1 MSTVSFRV
9 DKTGLDRR
17 AAAVRRIVASGA
29 VSKAGGIELEGAIK
43 DHVAGLAQSRHAS
56 ATRLGAT
63 PTGHMDASR
72 VYLEASDA
80 ESATVRVAIPGVRRA
95 FRAVDIVP
103 RRASA
108 LTIPIHAWAYGRT
121 VREVRDAGREVFR
134 PKGTSVLATRG
145 ENGALVSLY
154 ALRKSVHQSQDRT
167 LMPSDAA
174 MSAAFGRGCQ
184 LALTHLLRRAG

>member
-1 MSTVSFRV
+1 MSTVSF
-9 DKTGLDRR
+9 
-17 AAAVRRIVASGA
+17 
-29 VSKAGGIELEGAIK
+29 
-43 DHVAGLAQSRHAS
+43 
-56 ATRLGAT
+56 
-63 PTGHMDASR
+63 R

-95 FRAVDIVP
+95 FRALDIVP

-108 LTIPIHAWAYGRT
+108 LTISIHAWAYGRT
-121 VREVRDAGREVFR
+121 VREVRDSGREVFR

-145 ENGALVSLY
+145 ENGALVALF